1 MTKLATPLNKAQLD
15 ILILFNRPMSD
26 KDLADLNDVLVDF
39 LMKKLIKSADYSI
52 EKEGV
57 TTEEVDNWRFE
68 HNRRASTQV

>member
-15 ILILFNRPMSD
+15 ILKLFNRPMSD

-52 EKEGV
+52 EKEGL